1 MAKINH
7 IEMGEDV
14 MALNDVQVK
23 KGFMGW
29 SVKLIYKPT
38 HSKIQIKEK
47 EYTAEDGKKL
57 ENILTAAPAEVETAI
72 SKFPVSAISMGNF
85 KLQAC
90 LSDDSQFAALQLL
103 AYKDFGY
110 KPVTLPPATSAVG
123 TPVQTWLLA
132 HPEKALLDLL
142 YLYPF
147 YDSEAELE
155 QLRLDEYFMTEEL
168 DTYRLT
174 EYLSKIG
181 CRALDSRVKKLLK
194 IYGI

>member
-38 HSKIQIKEK
+38 QSKIQIKEK

-57 ENILTAAPAEVETAI
+57 QNILTAAPAEVEAAI

-110 KPVTLPPATSAVG
+110 KPVTDMKVYTG
-123 TPVQTWLLA
+123 RT
-132 HPEKALLDLL
+132 
-142 YLYPF
+142 
-147 YDSEAELE
+147 AEVFS
-155 QLRLDEYFMTEEL
+155 RLF
-168 DTYRLT
+168 
-174 EYLSKIG
+174 
-181 CRALDSRVKKLLK
+181 A
-194 IYGI
+194 

>member
-14 MALNDVQVK
+14 MALNEVQVK
-23 KGFMGW
+23 KSFMGW
-29 SVKLIYKPT
+29 SVKLTYKPT
-38 HSKIQIKEK
+38 QSKIQIKEK

-57 ENILTAAPAEVETAI
+57 QNILTAAPAELETAI

-110 KPVTLPPATSAVG
+110 KSVTDMKVYTGKSAEV
-123 TPVQTWLLA
+123 
-132 HPEKALLDLL
+132 
-142 YLYPF
+142 F
-147 YDSEAELE
+147 S
-155 QLRLDEYFMTEEL
+155 RLF
-168 DTYRLT
+168 
-174 EYLSKIG
+174 
-181 CRALDSRVKKLLK
+181 A
-194 IYGI
+194 

>member
-38 HSKIQIKEK
+38 QSKIQIKEK

-57 ENILTAAPAEVETAI
+57 QNILTAAPAEVETAI

-110 KPVTLPPATSAVG
+110 KPVTEMKVYTG
-123 TPVQTWLLA
+123 RT
-132 HPEKALLDLL
+132 
-142 YLYPF
+142 
-147 YDSEAELE
+147 AEVFSIL
-155 QLRLDEYFMTEEL
+155 F
-168 DTYRLT
+168 
-174 EYLSKIG
+174 
-181 CRALDSRVKKLLK
+181 A
-194 IYGI
+194 

>member
-38 HSKIQIKEK
+38 QSKIQIKEK

-57 ENILTAAPAEVETAI
+57 QNILTAAPAEVETAI

-110 KPVTLPPATSAVG
+110 KPVTDMKVYTSR
-123 TPVQTWLLA
+123 T
-132 HPEKALLDLL
+132 
-142 YLYPF
+142 
-147 YDSEAELE
+147 AEVFS
-155 QLRLDEYFMTEEL
+155 RLF
-168 DTYRLT
+168 
-174 EYLSKIG
+174 
-181 CRALDSRVKKLLK
+181 A
-194 IYGI
+194 

>member
-38 HSKIQIKEK
+38 QSKIQIKEK

-103 AYKDFGY
+103 AYKDFDY
-110 KPVTLPPATSAVG
+110 KPVTEMKVYTG
-123 TPVQTWLLA
+123 RT
-132 HPEKALLDLL
+132 
-142 YLYPF
+142 
-147 YDSEAELE
+147 AEVFS
-155 QLRLDEYFMTEEL
+155 RLF
-168 DTYRLT
+168 
-174 EYLSKIG
+174 
-181 CRALDSRVKKLLK
+181 A
-194 IYGI
+194 

>member
-29 SVKLIYKPT
+29 SVKLTYKPT
-38 HSKIQIKEK
+38 QSKIQIKEK

-90 LSDDSQFAALQLL
+90 LSDDSQLAALQLL

-110 KPVTLPPATSAVG
+110 KPVTDMKVYTG
-123 TPVQTWLLA
+123 RT
-132 HPEKALLDLL
+132 
-142 YLYPF
+142 
-147 YDSEAELE
+147 AEVFS
-155 QLRLDEYFMTEEL
+155 RLF
-168 DTYRLT
+168 
-174 EYLSKIG
+174 
-181 CRALDSRVKKLLK
+181 A
-194 IYGI
+194 

>member
-38 HSKIQIKEK
+38 QSKIQIKEK

-57 ENILTAAPAEVETAI
+57 QNILTAAPAEVETAI

-110 KPVTLPPATSAVG
+110 KPVTEIKVYTG
-123 TPVQTWLLA
+123 RT
-132 HPEKALLDLL
+132 
-142 YLYPF
+142 
-147 YDSEAELE
+147 AEVFS
-155 QLRLDEYFMTEEL
+155 RLF
-168 DTYRLT
+168 
-174 EYLSKIG
+174 
-181 CRALDSRVKKLLK
+181 A
-194 IYGI
+194 

>member
-38 HSKIQIKEK
+38 QSKIQIKEK

-57 ENILTAAPAEVETAI
+57 QNILTAAPAEVETAI
-72 SKFPVSAISMGNF
+72 IKFPVSAISMGNF

-110 KPVTLPPATSAVG
+110 KPVTDMKVYTG
-123 TPVQTWLLA
+123 RT
-132 HPEKALLDLL
+132 
-142 YLYPF
+142 
-147 YDSEAELE
+147 AEVFS
-155 QLRLDEYFMTEEL
+155 RLF
-168 DTYRLT
+168 
-174 EYLSKIG
+174 
-181 CRALDSRVKKLLK
+181 A
-194 IYGI
+194 

>member
-38 HSKIQIKEK
+38 QSKIQIKEK

-57 ENILTAAPAEVETAI
+57 QNILTAAPAEVETAI

-110 KPVTLPPATSAVG
+110 KPVTEMKVYTG
-123 TPVQTWLLA
+123 RT
-132 HPEKALLDLL
+132 
-142 YLYPF
+142 
-147 YDSEAELE
+147 AEVFS
-155 QLRLDEYFMTEEL
+155 RLF
-168 DTYRLT
+168 
-174 EYLSKIG
+174 
-181 CRALDSRVKKLLK
+181 A
-194 IYGI
+194 

>member
-38 HSKIQIKEK
+38 QSKIQIKEK

-57 ENILTAAPAEVETAI
+57 QNILTAAPAEVETAI

-110 KPVTLPPATSAVG
+110 KPVTDMKVYTG
-123 TPVQTWLLA
+123 RT
-132 HPEKALLDLL
+132 
-142 YLYPF
+142 
-147 YDSEAELE
+147 AEVFS
-155 QLRLDEYFMTEEL
+155 RLF
-168 DTYRLT
+168 
-174 EYLSKIG
+174 
-181 CRALDSRVKKLLK
+181 A
-194 IYGI
+194 

>member
-38 HSKIQIKEK
+38 QSKIQIKEK

-110 KPVTLPPATSAVG
+110 KPVTEMKVYTG
-123 TPVQTWLLA
+123 RT
-132 HPEKALLDLL
+132 
-142 YLYPF
+142 
-147 YDSEAELE
+147 AEVFS
-155 QLRLDEYFMTEEL
+155 RLF
-168 DTYRLT
+168 
-174 EYLSKIG
+174 
-181 CRALDSRVKKLLK
+181 A
-194 IYGI
+194 

>member
-14 MALNDVQVK
+14 MALNEVQVK

-29 SVKLIYKPT
+29 SVKLTYKPT
-38 HSKIQIKEK
+38 QSKIQIKEK

-57 ENILTAAPAEVETAI
+57 QNILTAAPAELETAI

-110 KPVTLPPATSAVG
+110 KSVTDMKVYTGKSAEV
-123 TPVQTWLLA
+123 
-132 HPEKALLDLL
+132 
-142 YLYPF
+142 F
-147 YDSEAELE
+147 S
-155 QLRLDEYFMTEEL
+155 RLF
-168 DTYRLT
+168 
-174 EYLSKIG
+174 
-181 CRALDSRVKKLLK
+181 A
-194 IYGI
+194 

>member
-38 HSKIQIKEK
+38 QSKIQIKEK
-47 EYTAEDGKKL
+47 ENTAEDGKKL

-110 KPVTLPPATSAVG
+110 KPVTEMKVYTG
-123 TPVQTWLLA
+123 RT
-132 HPEKALLDLL
+132 
-142 YLYPF
+142 
-147 YDSEAELE
+147 AEVFS
-155 QLRLDEYFMTEEL
+155 RLF
-168 DTYRLT
+168 
-174 EYLSKIG
+174 
-181 CRALDSRVKKLLK
+181 A
-194 IYGI
+194 

>member
-29 SVKLIYKPT
+29 SFKLTYKPT
-38 HSKIQIKEK
+38 QSKIQIKEK

-57 ENILTAAPAEVETAI
+57 QNILTAAPAEVETAI

-90 LSDDSQFAALQLL
+90 LSDDSLFAALQLL

-110 KPVTLPPATSAVG
+110 KPVTEMKVYTG
-123 TPVQTWLLA
+123 RT
-132 HPEKALLDLL
+132 
-142 YLYPF
+142 
-147 YDSEAELE
+147 AEVFS
-155 QLRLDEYFMTEEL
+155 RLF
-168 DTYRLT
+168 
-174 EYLSKIG
+174 
-181 CRALDSRVKKLLK
+181 A
-194 IYGI
+194 

>member
-29 SVKLIYKPT
+29 NVKLIYKPT
-38 HSKIQIKEK
+38 QSKNQIQEK

-57 ENILTAAPAEVETAI
+57 QNILTAAPAEVETAI

-110 KPVTLPPATSAVG
+110 KPVTDMKVYTG
-123 TPVQTWLLA
+123 RT
-132 HPEKALLDLL
+132 
-142 YLYPF
+142 
-147 YDSEAELE
+147 AEVFS
-155 QLRLDEYFMTEEL
+155 RLF
-168 DTYRLT
+168 
-174 EYLSKIG
+174 
-181 CRALDSRVKKLLK
+181 A
-194 IYGI
+194 

>member
-1 MAKINH
+1 MVSYKALNTALKIMAKINH

-38 HSKIQIKEK
+38 QSKIQIKEK

-110 KPVTLPPATSAVG
+110 KPVTEMKVYTG
-123 TPVQTWLLA
+123 RT
-132 HPEKALLDLL
+132 
-142 YLYPF
+142 
-147 YDSEAELE
+147 AEVFS
-155 QLRLDEYFMTEEL
+155 RLF
-168 DTYRLT
+168 
-174 EYLSKIG
+174 
-181 CRALDSRVKKLLK
+181 A
-194 IYGI
+194 

>member
-7 IEMGEDV
+7 IERGEDV

-29 SVKLIYKPT
+29 SVKLTYKPT
-38 HSKIQIKEK
+38 QSKIQIKEK

-57 ENILTAAPAEVETAI
+57 QNILTAAPTEVETAI

-90 LSDDSQFAALQLL
+90 LSDDSQFVALQLL

-110 KPVTLPPATSAVG
+110 KPVTDMKVYTG
-123 TPVQTWLLA
+123 RT
-132 HPEKALLDLL
+132 
-142 YLYPF
+142 
-147 YDSEAELE
+147 AEVFS
-155 QLRLDEYFMTEEL
+155 RLF
-168 DTYRLT
+168 
-174 EYLSKIG
+174 
-181 CRALDSRVKKLLK
+181 A
-194 IYGI
+194 

>member
-1 MAKINH
+1 
-7 IEMGEDV
+7 MGEDV

-38 HSKIQIKEK
+38 QSKIQIKEK
-47 EYTAEDGKKL
+47 ENTAEDGKKL
-57 ENILTAAPAEVETAI
+57 QNILTAAPAEVETAI

-110 KPVTLPPATSAVG
+110 KPVTEMKVYTG
-123 TPVQTWLLA
+123 RT
-132 HPEKALLDLL
+132 
-142 YLYPF
+142 
-147 YDSEAELE
+147 AEVFS
-155 QLRLDEYFMTEEL
+155 RLF
-168 DTYRLT
+168 
-174 EYLSKIG
+174 
-181 CRALDSRVKKLLK
+181 A
-194 IYGI
+194 

>member
-38 HSKIQIKEK
+38 QSKIQIKEK

-72 SKFPVSAISMGNF
+72 SKFPISAISMGNF

-110 KPVTLPPATSAVG
+110 KPVTDMKVYTG
-123 TPVQTWLLA
+123 RT
-132 HPEKALLDLL
+132 
-142 YLYPF
+142 
-147 YDSEAELE
+147 AEVFS
-155 QLRLDEYFMTEEL
+155 RLF
-168 DTYRLT
+168 
-174 EYLSKIG
+174 
-181 CRALDSRVKKLLK
+181 A
-194 IYGI
+194 

>member
-1 MAKINH
+1 
-7 IEMGEDV
+7 MGEDV

-29 SVKLIYKPT
+29 SVKLTYKPT
-38 HSKIQIKEK
+38 QSKIQIKEK
-47 EYTAEDGKKL
+47 KYTAEDGKKL

-110 KPVTLPPATSAVG
+110 KPVTDMKVYTG
-123 TPVQTWLLA
+123 RT
-132 HPEKALLDLL
+132 
-142 YLYPF
+142 
-147 YDSEAELE
+147 AEVFS
-155 QLRLDEYFMTEEL
+155 RLF
-168 DTYRLT
+168 
-174 EYLSKIG
+174 
-181 CRALDSRVKKLLK
+181 A
-194 IYGI
+194 

>member
-38 HSKIQIKEK
+38 QSKIQIKEK

-57 ENILTAAPAEVETAI
+57 QNILTAAPAEVETAI

-103 AYKDFGY
+103 AYKDFSY
-110 KPVTLPPATSAVG
+110 KPVTEMKVYTG
-123 TPVQTWLLA
+123 RT
-132 HPEKALLDLL
+132 
-142 YLYPF
+142 
-147 YDSEAELE
+147 AEVFS
-155 QLRLDEYFMTEEL
+155 RLF
-168 DTYRLT
+168 
-174 EYLSKIG
+174 
-181 CRALDSRVKKLLK
+181 A
-194 IYGI
+194 

>member
-38 HSKIQIKEK
+38 QSKIQIREK

-57 ENILTAAPAEVETAI
+57 QNILTAAPAEVETAI

-110 KPVTLPPATSAVG
+110 KPVTDMKVYTG
-123 TPVQTWLLA
+123 RT
-132 HPEKALLDLL
+132 
-142 YLYPF
+142 
-147 YDSEAELE
+147 AEVFS
-155 QLRLDEYFMTEEL
+155 RLF
-168 DTYRLT
+168 
-174 EYLSKIG
+174 
-181 CRALDSRVKKLLK
+181 A
-194 IYGI
+194 

>member
-1 MAKINH
+1 
-7 IEMGEDV
+7 MGEDV

-38 HSKIQIKEK
+38 QSKIQIKEK

-103 AYKDFGY
+103 AYKDFDY
-110 KPVTLPPATSAVG
+110 KPVTEMKVYTG
-123 TPVQTWLLA
+123 RT
-132 HPEKALLDLL
+132 
-142 YLYPF
+142 
-147 YDSEAELE
+147 AEVFS
-155 QLRLDEYFMTEEL
+155 RLF
-168 DTYRLT
+168 
-174 EYLSKIG
+174 
-181 CRALDSRVKKLLK
+181 A
-194 IYGI
+194 

>member
-29 SVKLIYKPT
+29 SVKLTYKPT
-38 HSKIQIKEK
+38 QSKIQIKEK

-57 ENILTAAPAEVETAI
+57 QNILTAAPTEVEKAI

-103 AYKDFGY
+103 TYKDFGY
-110 KPVTLPPATSAVG
+110 KPVTDMKVYTG
-123 TPVQTWLLA
+123 RT
-132 HPEKALLDLL
+132 
-142 YLYPF
+142 
-147 YDSEAELE
+147 AEVFS
-155 QLRLDEYFMTEEL
+155 RLF
-168 DTYRLT
+168 
-174 EYLSKIG
+174 
-181 CRALDSRVKKLLK
+181 A
-194 IYGI
+194 

>member
-38 HSKIQIKEK
+38 QSKIQIKEK

-90 LSDDSQFAALQLL
+90 LSDDSLFAALQLL

-110 KPVTLPPATSAVG
+110 KPVTEMKVYTG
-123 TPVQTWLLA
+123 RT
-132 HPEKALLDLL
+132 
-142 YLYPF
+142 
-147 YDSEAELE
+147 AEVFS
-155 QLRLDEYFMTEEL
+155 RLF
-168 DTYRLT
+168 
-174 EYLSKIG
+174 
-181 CRALDSRVKKLLK
+181 A
-194 IYGI
+194 

>member
-29 SVKLIYKPT
+29 SVKLTYKPT
-38 HSKIQIKEK
+38 QSKIQIKEK

-57 ENILTAAPAEVETAI
+57 QNILTAAPTEVETAI

-110 KPVTLPPATSAVG
+110 KSVTDMKVYTG
-123 TPVQTWLLA
+123 RT
-132 HPEKALLDLL
+132 
-142 YLYPF
+142 
-147 YDSEAELE
+147 AEVFS
-155 QLRLDEYFMTEEL
+155 RLF
-168 DTYRLT
+168 
-174 EYLSKIG
+174 
-181 CRALDSRVKKLLK
+181 A
-194 IYGI
+194 

>member
-38 HSKIQIKEK
+38 QSKIQIKEK

-57 ENILTAAPAEVETAI
+57 QNILTAAPAEVETAI

-110 KPVTLPPATSAVG
+110 KPVTDMKVYTG
-123 TPVQTWLLA
+123 RT
-132 HPEKALLDLL
+132 
-142 YLYPF
+142 
-147 YDSEAELE
+147 AEV
-155 QLRLDEYFMTEEL
+155 F
-168 DTYRLT
+168 
-174 EYLSKIG
+174 
-181 CRALDSRVKKLLK
+181 SRQFA
-194 IYGI
+194 

>member
-23 KGFMGW
+23 KGLMGW
-29 SVKLIYKPT
+29 SVKLTYKPT
-38 HSKIQIKEK
+38 QSKIQIKEK

-57 ENILTAAPAEVETAI
+57 QNILTAAPAELETAI

-110 KPVTLPPATSAVG
+110 KSVTDMKVYTGKSAEV
-123 TPVQTWLLA
+123 
-132 HPEKALLDLL
+132 
-142 YLYPF
+142 F
-147 YDSEAELE
+147 S
-155 QLRLDEYFMTEEL
+155 RLF
-168 DTYRLT
+168 
-174 EYLSKIG
+174 
-181 CRALDSRVKKLLK
+181 A
-194 IYGI
+194 

>member
-1 MAKINH
+1 
-7 IEMGEDV
+7 MGEDV

-29 SVKLIYKPT
+29 SVKLTYKPT
-38 HSKIQIKEK
+38 QSKIQIKEK

-57 ENILTAAPAEVETAI
+57 QNILTAAPTEVETAI

-110 KPVTLPPATSAVG
+110 KSVTDMKVYTG
-123 TPVQTWLLA
+123 RT
-132 HPEKALLDLL
+132 
-142 YLYPF
+142 
-147 YDSEAELE
+147 AEVFS
-155 QLRLDEYFMTEEL
+155 RLF
-168 DTYRLT
+168 
-174 EYLSKIG
+174 
-181 CRALDSRVKKLLK
+181 A
-194 IYGI
+194 

>member
-1 MAKINH
+1 
-7 IEMGEDV
+7 MGEDV

-23 KGFMGW
+23 KGFMDW

-38 HSKIQIKEK
+38 QSKIQIKEK

-57 ENILTAAPAEVETAI
+57 QNILTAAPAEVETAI

-110 KPVTLPPATSAVG
+110 KPVTDMKVYTG
-123 TPVQTWLLA
+123 RT
-132 HPEKALLDLL
+132 
-142 YLYPF
+142 
-147 YDSEAELE
+147 AEVFS
-155 QLRLDEYFMTEEL
+155 RLF
-168 DTYRLT
+168 
-174 EYLSKIG
+174 
-181 CRALDSRVKKLLK
+181 A
-194 IYGI
+194 